1 MKHTSYDTLMF
12 LQKGPI
18 TLTDEEFSYLDLM
31 KEFLKLNPHL
41 ITAGTTVIHL
51 TLNHG
56 GLIIEGEV
64 YE

>member
-1 MKHTSYDTLMF
+1 MKDTSCDTLMF
-12 LQKGPI
+12 FQKGPI
-18 TLTDEEFSYLDLM
+18 TLPDEEFDYLDLM

-41 ITAGTTVIHL
+41 IAPGTTVIHL

>member
-1 MKHTSYDTLMF
+1 MKHTSFDTLMF

-18 TLTDEEFSYLDLM
+18 TFPDEEFNYLDLM

-41 ITAGTTVIHL
+41 FAPGTAVIHL
-51 TLNHG
+51 TLNRG